1 MTHVTSG
8 HRWFTWLC
16 EKEGNIDPVATFR
29 EEVRRGWR
37 GNVKGPFNI
46 EDREKA
52 GLTPAFY
59 EHLTGEMGDED
70 MEQRKGAFNLGTGL
84 KDLSL
89 EEPVKAQ
96 ITVEYERI

>member
-1 MTHVTSG
+1 
-8 HRWFTWLC
+8 
-16 EKEGNIDPVATFR
+16 
-29 EEVRRGWR
+29 
-37 GNVKGPFNI
+37 
-46 EDREKA
+46 
-52 GLTPAFY
+52 
-59 EHLTGEMGDED
+59 MGDED